1 MAGPQPPGRLDLPR
15 IPGALPHDRTSP
27 AHRPGSLQRRFGDV
41 LARELIRVTVAAPGL
56 GDPVRRPASSLTA
69 RHPLT
74 MRHEPDEQPT
84 PHRLTANSKAPDQT
98 RPESRE
104 RLSGTTNR
112 THGQLRGPSTVR
124 TRSGTGPPPTPF
136 ARCLAWSQW
145 SGPVTAASAGAARA
159 RLPPL
164 VSVQA
169 PPGRPEA
176 KHQELPQAKLVWW
189 PASLVACATYLCV
202 RRRRPRGAF
211 AATHAAPG
219 HLT

>member
-27 AHRPGSLQRRFGDV
+27 AHRPGSLQRRFGHV

-56 GDPVRRPASSLTA
+56 GDPVRGPASSLAA

-84 PHRLTANSKAPDQT
+84 THRLTANSKAPDQT

-112 THGQLRGPSTVR
+112 THGQLRGPR
-124 TRSGTGPPPTPF
+124 PCGRG
-136 ARCLAWSQW
+136 LA
-145 SGPVTAASAGAARA
+145 PALHRRRARA
-159 RLPPL
+159 AWLGRNGRGRSLLRLQAPL
-164 VSVQA
+164 V
-169 PPGRPEA
+169 
-176 KHQELPQAKLVWW
+176 LVYRHW
-189 PASLVACATYLCV
+189 SRC
-202 RRRRPRGAF
+202 RRPWPEVVPFVVELEVAVPRLMPA
-211 AATHAAPG
+211 
-219 HLT
+219 LR